1 MKARGLLNFG
11 MLVLLAT
18 PAVVGAA
25 TYDTSGATIT
35 CTTLLGTV
43 SPKPLLS
50 LTEQATVLT
59 LKGKL
64 SGCTVTGAIPAD
76 PPLQVVSGTLTA
88 KLPVVGD
95 ASCATLISGFQ
106 VTGDFVFKWK
116 TAKGQELD
124 FSSTTF
130 TPDAGGLVA
139 GLVPL
144 GSTTYGAFTAT
155 GTLATESA
163 FAAGTPTLVLISA
176 EDIYTMFGQ
185 CCTDPMVCA
194 PVGTGV
200 KKLHI
205 GIGQIQM

>member
-1 MKARGLLNFG
+1 MKARGLRELG
-11 MLVLLAT
+11 MFVLLVA
-18 PAVVGAA
+18 PAVAGAA

-35 CTTLLGTV
+35 CTTLIGTV

-50 LTEQATVLT
+50 LTEQETVLT

-76 PPLQVVSGTLTA
+76 PPLQVVSGTLKA

-95 ASCATLISGFQ
+95 ASCATLIAGFQ

-116 TAKGQELD
+116 TAKDQELD
-124 FSSTTF
+124 FPTTTF

-139 GLVPL
+139 SLVPL
-144 GSTTYGAFTAT
+144 GATTYGAFTST
-155 GTLATESA
+155 GTLATGSA
-163 FAAGTPTLVLISA
+163 FATGTPTLLLISA

-185 CCTDPMVCA
+185 CCTDPMICA

-205 GIGQIQM
+205 GIGQVQM

>member
-1 MKARGLLNFG
+1 MKARGFLRIG
-11 MLVLLAT
+11 MLALLVT
-18 PAVVGAA
+18 PAAAGAQ

-50 LTEQATVLT
+50 LTEQETVLT
-59 LKGKL
+59 IKGKL

-76 PPLQVVSGTLTA
+76 PPLQIVSGTLKA

-95 ASCATLISGFQ
+95 ASCATLIAGFQ
-106 VTGDFVFKWK
+106 VNGSFDFKWK

-124 FSSTTF
+124 FASTTF

-144 GSTTYGAFTAT
+144 GSTTYGVFTAT
-155 GTLATESA
+155 GTLGTGSA
-163 FAAGTPTLVLISA
+163 FGAAVPTIVLISA

-185 CCTDPMVCA
+185 CCTDPMICA

-205 GIGQIQM
+205 GIGQVQM